1 MEYEEPQ
8 SSLPPFQYVSPRE
21 TNQAARAPS
30 AMSYRAYTPVPA
42 TGNERAA
49 TPLPGSRDLLAGHEL
64 HGQTTYTTQ
73 PREQLELDPQ
83 DRYDS
88 EIMEF
93 AREKP
98 MAGKYLQTAP
108 YKQALK
114 QQADIARAYQ
124 QEESEHNENLYW
136 DEKKN
141 KLSKLQGHWS
151 ANLAAEAVNEGRH
164 MKETWDAS
172 GAEQA
177 TINTSTGLKT
187 TYWSKTS
194 TSGSGMP
201 KKLKKVHKRFTSPAG
216 TDPEEPSQDLMR
228 FKQEVR
234 KGVYQPDVQSLMR
247 FKQEIRKGVYRPDEA
262 PAPLLP
268 LPPLPQMPVPSTPA
282 NPGGTR
288 EQPISLDSEVME
300 DVEENLR
307 IYTEALQRETR
318 NSPASAP
325 LPPPPATPRPGHLQ
339 PVGGLLTVP
348 NLLFSRA
355 ESRRETTATA
365 AAAIASTGGMLL
377 AHGSSNPPAPTSTP
391 PNLEQV
397 AHPKFEQGP
406 PPADQEISAS
416 PNSTPNQPLSDRTM
430 MPPPPL
436 PLKADLPSLPVDAP
450 DSTIV
455 DWMVDPSTRRCISY
469 LVALVDG
476 PSELH

>member
-8 SSLPPFQYVSPRE
+8 SSLPPLQYVSPRE
-21 TNQAARAPS
+21 TNQAARTPS
-30 AMSYRAYTPVPA
+30 AMSYRAYAPVPA
-42 TGNERAA
+42 TSNERAA
-49 TPLPGSRDLLAGHEL
+49 TPLPDSRDLPVGHEF

-73 PREQLELDPQ
+73 PREQLELDPE

-124 QEESEHNENLYW
+124 QDESEHNETLYW

-151 ANLAAEAVNEGRH
+151 AGFAAGAVNEGRH
-164 MKETWDAS
+164 VTETWDSS

-177 TINTSTGLKT
+177 TINTSTGVKT

-194 TSGSGMP
+194 MSGSDMP
-201 KKLKKVHKRFTSPAG
+201 KKPKKVHKRFTSPAG
-216 TDPEEPSQDLMR
+216 TDPEQPSQDLMR

-234 KGVYQPDVQSLMR
+234 KGIYQPDVQSMMK
-247 FKQEIRKGVYRPDEA
+247 FKQEVQKGVYRPDEA
-262 PAPLLP
+262 PAPLLL
-268 LPPLPQMPVPSTPA
+268 LPPLPQMPVPATPA
-282 NPGGTR
+282 KPDGTR
-288 EQPISLDSEVME
+288 EQPVSLDSEVIE

-325 LPPPPATPRPGHLQ
+325 VPPPPATPRLGHLE
-339 PVGGLLTVP
+339 PVEGLLTVP
-348 NLLFSRA
+348 NLLFSGA
-355 ESRRETTATA
+355 APQGETTATA
-365 AAAIASTGGMLL
+365 AAAIASIGGMLL
-377 AHGSSNPPAPTSTP
+377 AHGSSYPPAPTSTP
-391 PNLEQV
+391 PNPELV
-397 AHPKFEQGP
+397 TNPKLKQGP
-406 PPADQEISAS
+406 PPADQETPTS
-416 PNSTPNQPLSDRTM
+416 PNPTPDQPLSDHTM
-430 MPPPPL
+430 MAPPPL
-436 PLKADLPSLPVDAP
+436 PLKADFPSLPVDAP
-450 DSTIV
+450 NSTIV
-455 DWMVDPSTRRCISY
+455 DWMVDPNTQRCISY
-469 LVALVDG
+469 LVAPVDR